1 MNRFVRVLGGIFLSL
16 MGLAI
21 VVWLGLSAFF
31 FIAGR
36 DVVPPDDSDL
46 LLVDAT
52 VPDEENTY
60 VAFLSVTNLC
70 VLSYEDRKTCMA
82 YCKWRRTGQAMG
94 LATNGVSVVVDRMIE
109 AHAAYYEGL
118 HRAMALPG
126 YHFVKDKD
134 EWGYMAFPPITA
146 MMQANNLLTVRTIR
160 AAERGEFAEALSS
173 LRDQFAF
180 GRKTTLGAINFVQ
193 LLVGL
198 GITDSACRTT
208 RFLVTRDGVPEDVLS
223 ALAELIR
230 DDVDMPLVFAQAMK
244 GEYTNCADVLCDKVR
259 SGEPWEPYL
268 ARSLKSG
275 RWFGLML
282 GYQRYS
288 WQPGATRAL
297 YADAIR
303 AAIRGDDVEEIV
315 PNPQR
320 GLEANWAGKIMLRA
334 VLSSLLA
341 HSFQLKDKLLEVRL
355 TRTVIAV
362 KRFMLEKGVN
372 PSSLEAL
379 VPRYLAVVPKD
390 PYAPDQILGY
400 DVEKELIWSVG
411 SDGDFNPFA
420 ESVGSVGRFIRNLQ
434 AYAVRLD
441 GRSPVSRKSATK

>member
-46 LLVDAT
+46 LFVDAT

-60 VAFLSVTNLC
+60 VAFLSVTNLY
-70 VLSYEDRKTCMA
+70 VLSYEDRKTCMD

-146 MMQANNLLTVRTIR
+146 MMWANNLLVVRTIR
-160 AAERGEFAEALSS
+160 AAERGEFTEALSS
-173 LRDQFAF
+173 LRDQFTF
-180 GRKTTLGAINFVQ
+180 GRKITLGAINFFQ

-198 GITDSACRTT
+198 DITDSVCQTI

-230 DDVDMPLVFAQAMK
+230 DDVDLPLVFAQAMK
-244 GEYTNCADVLCDKVR
+244 GEYTN
-259 SGEPWEPYL
+259 
-268 ARSLKSG
+268 
-275 RWFGLML
+275 
-282 GYQRYS
+282 
-288 WQPGATRAL
+288 
-297 YADAIR
+297 
-303 AAIRGDDVEEIV
+303 
-315 PNPQR
+315 
-320 GLEANWAGKIMLRA
+320 
-334 VLSSLLA
+334 
-341 HSFQLKDKLLEVRL
+341 
-355 TRTVIAV
+355 
-362 KRFMLEKGVN
+362 
-372 PSSLEAL
+372 
-379 VPRYLAVVPKD
+379 
-390 PYAPDQILGY
+390 
-400 DVEKELIWSVG
+400 
-411 SDGDFNPFA
+411 
-420 ESVGSVGRFIRNLQ
+420 
-434 AYAVRLD
+434 
-441 GRSPVSRKSATK
+441 